1 MVQYQ
6 EKQRQSTYHLYT
18 HNRAEIAQMYLRCDA
33 EVWVPTLYP
42 PQSHSIIRLT
52 VQRINNRVLGVKGLI
67 ILKLFGGSFVEL
79 KKTPHTNLRQK
90 NSKT

>member
-18 HNRAEIAQMYLRCDA
+18 HILAEIAQMYLRWDA

-42 PQSHSIIRLT
+42 PQSHLD
-52 VQRINNRVLGVKGLI
+52 
-67 ILKLFGGSFVEL
+67 
-79 KKTPHTNLRQK
+79 HTADSTEN
-90 NSKT
+90 